1 MSAVALSRLEKSI
14 GYSFIDQSCL
24 EQALTHTSCA
34 QESVEDRPHN
44 ERFEFLG
51 DSVLGFVVSAALVRR
66 FPDYTEGQ
74 LTQLKAYLVS
84 AAHLEAVARRI
95 TLGSYL
101 RLGRG
106 EENSGGRQKKAL
118 LVDAFEALIAA
129 IYLDGGITAAE
140 RFVRSTVLTD
150 EVVERADR
158 QARAENFKSMLQEWL
173 QAHKMPPP
181 EYEIEAT
188 SGPAHRRWFK
198 VALRVGDLFQTAA
211 EGWTKKAAEQDA
223 AREGLAFFHDR
234 HPDGVENTAGFAKD
248 ET

>member
-1 MSAVALSRLEKSI
+1 MSTVALSRLEKSI
-14 GYSFIDQSCL
+14 DYSFADQSCL

-34 QESVEDRPHN
+34 QESVDDRPHN

-51 DSVLGFVVSAALVRR
+51 DAVLGFVVSAALMRR

-74 LTQLKAYLVS
+74 LTRLKAYLVS
-84 AAHLEAVARRI
+84 AAHLEAIARRI
-95 TLGSYL
+95 ALGSFL

-106 EENSGGRQKKAL
+106 EESSGGREKKAL
-118 LVDAFEALIAA
+118 LVDAFEALIAGV
-129 IYLDGGITAAE
+129 YMDGGITAAE
-140 RFVRSTVLTD
+140 RFVGRTVLTD
-150 EVVERADR
+150 EIVERADR

-173 QAHKMPPP
+173 QARKMPPP
-181 EYEIEAT
+181 EYEIETA

-198 VALRVGDLFQTAA
+198 VSLRVGDLFQTAA

-234 HPDGVENTAGFAKD
+234 YPDDEENAG
-248 ET
+248 